1 MDITIEKMD
10 KSHISAIAEIEREC
24 FSTPWSENALSEEL
38 ENPNS
43 RFFVA
48 VIGDKVIG
56 YGGMHSVIGENY
68 IDNIAVTS
76 SYRKMG
82 VATEILQQLV
92 KTAENEN
99 GDFISLEVRESNE
112 AAISLYEKSG
122 FARVGV
128 RRNFYQKPIENGII
142 MTKEIKE

>member
-56 YGGMHSVIGENY
+56 YGGMHSVMGENY
-68 IDNIAVTS
+68 IDNIAVTY

-82 VATEILQQLV
+82 VATEILQKLV

-112 AAISLYEKSG
+112 AAISLYEKSE
-122 FARVGV
+122 FVRVGV